1 MSTRRELL
9 KLGAIAGVSALIP
22 QVADAGRLAAAPRE
36 LNGNSAPIDD
46 DGLRPTREQL
56 QGQVKG
62 SFYVSRPGHADVRLV
77 LVEVGDPALARGK
90 SSPRCFR
97 AIFRGPATTP
107 LGQDTYAVLNRWL
120 GQLELFLVPVGLAA
134 KGMRYY
140 EASFNR
146 AVPVNH
152 AA

>member
-1 MSTRRELL
+1 MSSRRELL

-22 QVADAGRLAAAPRE
+22 GMAEAARPGAAPRE
-36 LNGNSAPIDD
+36 LNGIPAPD
-46 DGLRPTREQL
+46 DGLQPTRQQL

-62 SFYVSRPGHADVRLV
+62 SFYVSRPGHPDVRLV
-77 LVEVGDPALARGK
+77 LVQVADPALARGK
-90 SSPRCFR
+90 SSPQCFR
-97 AIFRGPATTP
+97 AVFSGPATAP

-120 GQLELFLVPVGLAA
+120 GQLELFLVPVGLAV

-146 AVPVNH
+146 AVPVNQV
-152 AA
+152 A